1 MKKQLFSIMAAGS
14 VLAALTGCQSGG
26 AFLPKNTTKYN
37 VEDSSNF
44 VLMDS
49 MVQRS
54 VTSPGIQTNRLPDGR
69 LEVVANIRNREG
81 RRIQVQVQC
90 VFKDGQGFEVDST
103 PWNTLILT
111 ERAQESVRFVSL
123 NNQAQRFTVRVRQ
136 AH

>member
-1 MKKQLFSIMAAGS
+1 MKKLLSLLAGS
-14 VLAALTGCQSGG
+14 TLLFAFTGCQSGG
-26 AFLPKNTTKYN
+26 AYLPKNATKYN
-37 VEDSSNF
+37 YEDSSNF

-54 VTSPGIQTNRLPDGR
+54 VTSPGIQETTLPDGR
-69 LEVVANIRNREG
+69 LQVVANVRNRET

-90 VFKDGQGFEVDST
+90 VFKDAQGFEVDST

-111 ERAQESVRFVSL
+111 ENAQESVKFISM
-123 NNQAQRFTVRVRQ
+123 NNQARRYTVRVRQ

>member
-1 MKKQLFSIMAAGS
+1 MKNLLSL
-14 VLAALTGCQSGG
+14 LAVSTLLLGGAGCQSGG
-26 AFLPKNTTKYN
+26 AYLPKNATKYN
-37 VEDSSNF
+37 YEDSSNL

-54 VTSPGIQTNRLPDGR
+54 VTSPGLQETTLPDGR
-69 LEVVANIRNREG
+69 LQVVANVRNRET

-90 VFKDGQGFEVDST
+90 VFKDAQGFEVDST

-111 ERAQESVRFVSL
+111 ENAQESVKFISM
-123 NNQAQRFTVRVRQ
+123 NNQARRYTVRVRQ

>member
-1 MKKQLFSIMAAGS
+1 MKSVLSLLAGS
-14 VLAALTGCQSGG
+14 ALVFAGAGCQSGG
-26 AFLPKNTTKYN
+26 AYLPKNTTKYN
-37 VEDSSNF
+37 YEDTSNF

-54 VTSPGIQTNRLPDGR
+54 VTSSGIQETALPDGR
-69 LEVVANIRNREG
+69 LKVAANLRNRET

-90 VFKDGQGFEVDST
+90 VFKDAQGFEVDST

-111 ERAQESVRFVSL
+111 ENAQDTVSFTSM
-123 NNQAQRFTVRVRQ
+123 NNQAKRYTVRVRQ

>member
-1 MKKQLFSIMAAGS
+1 MKKLLTLLAGS
-14 VLAALTGCQSGG
+14 VLLFGASGCQSGG
-26 AFLPKNTTKYN
+26 AYQPKNTTKYN
-37 VEDSSNF
+37 YEDTSNF

-54 VTSPGIQTNRLPDGR
+54 VTSSGMQETALPDGR
-69 LEVVANIRNREG
+69 LKVAANIRNRET

-90 VFKDGQGFEVDST
+90 VFKDAQGFEVDST

-111 ERAQESVRFVSL
+111 ENAQDTVAFTSM
-123 NNQAQRFTVRVRQ
+123 NNQAKRYTVRVRQ